1 MEHTATAAWFPD
13 ATAESLPPMMLETD
27 PRLSCQ
33 HLEDV
38 SASII
43 ANGSQCPVYK
53 YSNTLAYKPV
63 CRKRETKLM
72 VVASEL
78 TLQVVSKVGVVD
90 DMSAQWYQKG
100 ALMELGYP
108 IDVARILPAERVSIA
123 KHMMILV
130 TALHRKGILH
140 GDIRPE
146 RFVKQPGSDDLKIV
160 DFSSARMRDDSDLNT
175 WPGETPTVEYTS
187 PNRSPEGEVST
198 PFDDYYA
205 LAVSIW
211 AVFSGERPMVG
222 LFNSNEGH
230 TPDIGKITDDEL
242 FCSVVDVLEE
252 GGLQLDTP
260 VTLARRNSMSI
271 DPSNRTVSFPL
282 SLFGADPDDLD
293 DHHGV
298 KKKPRFCPHCFEIA
312 MSNADNITGKAPEP
326 ATDYPEFCH
335 LRKPTHDVGAASDYA
350 LQWLEGQEM
359 AEASENPPY
368 LENMN
373 ITRPD
378 SGEGHLRRS
387 SPRNSHLRVNTNTD
401 QEVER
406 PLWSGVSAATIT
418 AADQP
423 SGRDR
428 SNTVRSPFA
437 GRDRSGTVRGPFP
450 VAPSASDEGYESLGW
465 ASSGVNELQPKQRSR
480 GLSLQRTMSAWSES
494 SVGSTADDGSE
505 SRGHGET
512 EDTQSNCSSPPL
524 TPMPLNL
531 KRLQVTSSFE
541 SVTLSEAEAVETE
554 GPGDSGH
561 NM

>member
-1 MEHTATAAWFPD
+1 MEHTATVAWFPD

-33 HLEDV
+33 HLEDT
-38 SASII
+38 SASIV

-72 VVASEL
+72 VVAGEL
-78 TLQVVSKVGVVD
+78 TLPVVSKIGVVD

-108 IDVARILPAERVSIA
+108 IDVTRILPAERVSIA

-146 RFVKQPGSDDLKIV
+146 RFVKQPGSDELKIV

-175 WPGETPTVEYTS
+175 WPGETPTVAYTS

-211 AVFSGERPMVG
+211 AVFSGQRPMVG

-230 TPDIGKITDDEL
+230 VPDISKITDDEL

-271 DPSNRTVSFPL
+271 DPSNRSVSFPL

-293 DHHGV
+293 DHNGV

-312 MSNADNITGKAPEP
+312 MSNADKITGKAPEP

-359 AEASENPPY
+359 AEGAENPPY
-368 LENMN
+368 LEN
-373 ITRPD
+373 IPRPD
-378 SGEGHLRRS
+378 SGEGHLRTRS
-387 SPRNSHLRVNTNTD
+387 PPRNTNLRVNTNTD

-418 AADQP
+418 AADQA

-428 SNTVRSPFA
+428 SNTVRGPFA

-465 ASSGVNELQPKQRSR
+465 ASSGANELQPKQRSR
-480 GLSLQRTMSAWSES
+480 GLSFQRTMSAWSES
-494 SVGSTADDGSE
+494 SVGSTAGDDSE
-505 SRGHGET
+505 SRGHGDT

>member
-1 MEHTATAAWFPD
+1 MAMEPTATVAWYPD

-27 PRLSCQ
+27 PRLSCE
-33 HLEDV
+33 HLEDN

-43 ANGSQCPVYK
+43 TKCSQCPVYK
-53 YSNTLAYKPV
+53 YSNTLAYKPI

-72 VVASEL
+72 VVAGEL

-108 IDVARILPAERVSIA
+108 IDVTRILPAERVSIA

-146 RFVKQPGSDDLKIV
+146 RFVKQPGSDSLQIV
-160 DFSSARMRDDSDLNT
+160 DFSSARMIDDSDLNT
-175 WPGETPTVEYTS
+175 WPGEAPSIEYTS
-187 PNRSPEGEVST
+187 PNRSSDGEAST

-211 AVFSGERPMVG
+211 SVFSGERPMVG

-230 TPDIGKITDDEL
+230 TPDISKITDDEL

-252 GGLQLDTP
+252 GGLRLDTP
-260 VTLARRNSMSI
+260 VTLARQNSMSI
-271 DPSNRTVSFPL
+271 DPSNRSVSFPL
-282 SLFGADPDDLD
+282 SLFGPDLDDLD
-293 DHHGV
+293 DHNGA
-298 KKKPRFCPHCFEIA
+298 KSKPRFCPHCFEIA
-312 MSNADNITGKAPEP
+312 MSNADKITGKTPKP
-326 ATDYPEFCH
+326 AIDYPEFCH

-350 LQWLEGQEM
+350 LQWLEGQDL
-359 AEASENPPY
+359 AEGAENPPY
-368 LENMN
+368 LEDMP
-373 ITRPD
+373 RPD
-378 SGEGHLRRS
+378 YGEGHLRNRS
-387 SPRNSHLRVNTNTD
+387 PPRNSNLRVNTNTD
-401 QEVER
+401 QEVEK

-418 AADQP
+418 AADQA
-423 SGRDR
+423 SRRNR
-428 SNTVRSPFA
+428 S
-437 GRDRSGTVRGPFP
+437 DTVRGPFP

-465 ASSGVNELQPKQRSR
+465 ASSGANELQPKQRSR
-480 GLSLQRTMSAWSES
+480 GLSFQRTMSAWSES
-494 SVGSTADDGSE
+494 SAGSTADDDSE
-505 SRGHGET
+505 SRANGGT
-512 EDTQSNCSSPPL
+512 EDSRSNCSSPPL

-541 SVTLSEAEAVETE
+541 SVTLSEAEGGRNA
-554 GPGDSGH
+554 GGQ
-561 NM
+561 

>member
-1 MEHTATAAWFPD
+1 MTMEHTATVAWFPD

-33 HLEDV
+33 HLEDI

-72 VVASEL
+72 VIASDL

-108 IDVARILPAERVSIA
+108 IDVTRILPAERVSIA

-146 RFVKQPGSDDLKIV
+146 RFVKQPGSDDLKMV

-175 WPGETPTVEYTS
+175 WPGEIPTVEYTS
-187 PNRSPEGEVST
+187 PNRSAEGEVST

-230 TPDIGKITDDEL
+230 TPDISKITDDEL

-271 DPSNRTVSFPL
+271 DPSNRIVSFPL

-293 DHHGV
+293 DHNGV

-312 MSNADNITGKAPEP
+312 MSNADKMTGKAPEP

-378 SGEGHLRRS
+378 SGEGHLRKS

-401 QEVER
+401 QEVEK

-428 SNTVRSPFA
+428 SNTVR
-437 GRDRSGTVRGPFP
+437 GPFP

-465 ASSGVNELQPKQRSR
+465 ASSGANELEPKQRSR
-480 GLSLQRTMSAWSES
+480 GLSFQRTMSAWSES
-494 SVGSTADDGSE
+494 SVGSTADDDSE

-512 EDTQSNCSSPPL
+512 EDTRSNCSSPPL

>member
-1 MEHTATAAWFPD
+1 MDHTATVAWFPD

-33 HLEDV
+33 HLEDS

-43 ANGSQCPVYK
+43 ANGSQCPIYK
-53 YSNTLAYKPV
+53 YSNTLVYKPV

-78 TLQVVSKVGVVD
+78 TLQVASKVGVVD

-108 IDVARILPAERVSIA
+108 IDVTRILPAERVSIA

-146 RFVKQPGSDDLKIV
+146 RFVKQPGSDDLKII

-175 WPGETPTVEYTS
+175 WPGETPAVEYTS
-187 PNRSPEGEVST
+187 PNRSPEGEAST

-211 AVFSGERPMVG
+211 AVFSGEHPMVG

-230 TPDIGKITDDEL
+230 TPDISKITDDEL

-271 DPSNRTVSFPL
+271 DPSNRSVSFPL
-282 SLFGADPDDLD
+282 SLFGPDPDDLD
-293 DHHGV
+293 DHNGV
-298 KKKPRFCPHCFEIA
+298 KSKPRFCPHCFEIA
-312 MSNADNITGKAPEP
+312 MSNADKITGKAPEP

-350 LQWLEGQEM
+350 LQWLEGQEL
-359 AEASENPPY
+359 AEAAENPPY
-368 LENMN
+368 LE
-373 ITRPD
+373 IIPRPD
-378 SGEGHLRRS
+378 SDEGHLRTRS
-387 SPRNSHLRVNTNTD
+387 PPRNSHLRVNTNTD

-418 AADQP
+418 AVDQP

-428 SNTVRSPFA
+428 SNTVRGPFA

-465 ASSGVNELQPKQRSR
+465 ASSVANELQSKQRPR
-480 GLSLQRTMSAWSES
+480 GLSFQRTMSAWSES
-494 SVGSTADDGSE
+494 SVGSTADDDSE
-505 SRGHGET
+505 SRGNGET

-541 SVTLSEAEAVETE
+541 SVTLSEAEAVGTE
-554 GPGDSGH
+554 WPSDTGH
-561 NM
+561 NV

>member
-1 MEHTATAAWFPD
+1 
-13 ATAESLPPMMLETD
+13 MLETD

-33 HLEDV
+33 HLEDI
-38 SASII
+38 STSIV

-53 YSNTLAYKPV
+53 YSNTLAFKPV

-78 TLQVVSKVGVVD
+78 TLPVVSKVGVVD
-90 DMSAQWYQKG
+90 DVSAQWYQKG

-123 KHMMILV
+123 KHMMKLV

-146 RFVKQPGSDDLKIV
+146 KFVKQPGSDALKIV
-160 DFSSARMRDDSDLNT
+160 DFSSARMIDDSDLST
-175 WPGETPTVEYTS
+175 WPGEPPAAEYTS
-187 PNRSPEGEVST
+187 PNRSHEDEAST

-211 AVFSGERPMVG
+211 AVFAGEGPMVG

-230 TPDIGKITDDEL
+230 VPDISKITDDEL

-271 DPSNRTVSFPL
+271 DPSNRSVSFPL

-293 DHHGV
+293 DHNGV
-298 KKKPRFCPHCFEIA
+298 KSKPRFCPHCFEIA
-312 MSNADNITGKAPEP
+312 MSNADKITGKTPKP
-326 ATDYPEFCH
+326 AADYPEFCH
-335 LRKPTHDVGAASDYA
+335 LRKPTNEMRAASDYA

-359 AEASENPPY
+359 ADAENPPY
-368 LENMN
+368 LEDMP
-373 ITRPD
+373 RPD
-378 SGEGHLRRS
+378 SGGGHARTRS
-387 SPRNSHLRVNTNTD
+387 PPRNSNLRVNTNTD
-401 QEVER
+401 QEVEK
-406 PLWSGVSAATIT
+406 PLWSGVSAVTVK
-418 AADQP
+418 AADQAP
-423 SGRDR
+423 GRDR
-428 SNTVRSPFA
+428 SNTVR
-437 GRDRSGTVRGPFP
+437 GPFP
-450 VAPSASDEGYESLGW
+450 AAPSASDEGYESLGW
-465 ASSGVNELQPKQRSR
+465 TSSGTNELQPKQRAR
-480 GLSLQRTMSAWSES
+480 GLSFQRTMSAWSES
-494 SVGSTADDGSE
+494 SVGSTTDDDSA
-505 SRGHGET
+505 SRGNGET
-512 EDTQSNCSSPPL
+512 EDSRSNCSSPPL

-541 SVTLSEAEAVETE
+541 SVTLSEADAGHDGEAS
-554 GPGDSGH
+554 DFGH

>member
-1 MEHTATAAWFPD
+1 MENTATVAWFPD

-27 PRLSCQ
+27 ARLSCQ
-33 HLEDV
+33 HLEDD
-38 SASII
+38 SASIV

-72 VVASEL
+72 VVAGEL

-108 IDVARILPAERVSIA
+108 IDVTRVLPAERVSIA

-146 RFVKQPGSDDLKIV
+146 RFVKQPGSDALKIV
-160 DFSSARMRDDSDLNT
+160 DFSSARMIDDSDLNT
-175 WPGETPTVEYTS
+175 WPGEPPTAEYSS
-187 PNRSPEGEVST
+187 PNRSHDGEAST

-211 AVFSGERPMVG
+211 AVFAGERPMVG

-230 TPDIGKITDDEL
+230 VPDISKITDDEL

-271 DPSNRTVSFPL
+271 DPSNRSVSFPL

-293 DHHGV
+293 DHNGV
-298 KKKPRFCPHCFEIA
+298 KSKPRFCPHCFEIA
-312 MSNADNITGKAPEP
+312 MANADKITGKAPKP
-326 ATDYPEFCH
+326 APDYPEFCH
-335 LRKPTHDVGAASDYA
+335 LRRPTHDVGAASDYA

-359 AEASENPPY
+359 AEGAEDPPHHV
-368 LENMN
+368 E
-373 ITRPD
+373 IPRPH
-378 SGEGHLRRS
+378 SGEGQARTKS
-387 SPRNSHLRVNTNTD
+387 PPRNSNLRVNTNTD
-401 QEVER
+401 QDVEK
-406 PLWSGVSAATIT
+406 PLWSGVSAATIK
-418 AADQP
+418 AADQAT
-423 SGRDR
+423 GRDR
-428 SNTVRSPFA
+428 SN
-437 GRDRSGTVRGPFP
+437 TVRGPFP

-465 ASSGVNELQPKQRSR
+465 ASGGTNELQAKQRAR
-480 GLSLQRTMSAWSES
+480 GLSFQRTMSAWSES
-494 SVGSTADDGSE
+494 SLGSTTDDDSA
-505 SRGHGET
+505 SRGNGET
-512 EDTQSNCSSPPL
+512 EDSRSDCSSPPL

-541 SVTLSEAEAVETE
+541 SVTLSEAEYGQNGEA
-554 GPGDSGH
+554 GAFGH

>member
-1 MEHTATAAWFPD
+1 MEHTATVAWFPD

-33 HLEDV
+33 HLEDT

-43 ANGSQCPVYK
+43 TKCSQCPVYK

-78 TLQVVSKVGVVD
+78 TLQVISKIGVVD

-100 ALMELGYP
+100 AVMELGHP
-108 IDVARILPAERVSIA
+108 IDVTRILPAERVSIA

-146 RFVKQPGSDDLKIV
+146 RFVKQPGSDELKIF
-160 DFSSARMRDDSDLNT
+160 DFSSARMRDNSDLNT

-187 PNRSPEGEVST
+187 PNRSPEGKAST

-230 TPDIGKITDDEL
+230 TPDISKITDDEL

-271 DPSNRTVSFPL
+271 DPSNRAVSFPL

-293 DHHGV
+293 DHDGV
-298 KKKPRFCPHCFEIA
+298 KSKPRFCPHCFEIA
-312 MSNADNITGKAPEP
+312 MSNADKIAGKAPEP

-359 AEASENPPY
+359 AEEAENPPY
-368 LENMN
+368 VENV
-373 ITRPD
+373 TRPD
-378 SGEGHLRRS
+378 SGEGHLMTRS
-387 SPRNSHLRVNTNTD
+387 PPRNSNLRVNTNTD

-428 SNTVRSPFA
+428 SNTVRSSFV
-437 GRDRSGTVRGPFP
+437 GRDRSSTVRGPFP

-465 ASSGVNELQPKQRSR
+465 ASSGANELQPKQRPR
-480 GLSLQRTMSAWSES
+480 GLSFQRTMSAWSES
-494 SVGSTADDGSE
+494 SVGSTADDDSE
-505 SRGHGET
+505 SRGNGQT
-512 EDTQSNCSSPPL
+512 EDTQSNCSSPPH
-524 TPMPLNL
+524 TPMPPNL

-541 SVTLSEAEAVETE
+541 SVTLSEAEVVETE
-554 GPGDSGH
+554 GPSDSDH